1 MTKAA
6 KLARQPNVI
15 ASDSTGFTVLR
26 GTSKTGGS
34 STVRYNLELQDT
46 GSTINTG
53 GGILF
58 SGNYLSASTDI
69 VPWAGIGGFK
79 ESNIDGG
86 GNGYL
91 SLSTAPAGSVL
102 YERIRVGSNG
112 SVTIN
117 TPDSGY
123 GLTVKS
129 GSVNGAM
136 YIRTATGSSAP
147 ALTISTGLGYDMA
160 FTAAK
165 FYVSTAT
172 LVGSITCSTTSTSYA
187 TSSDYRLKDNVQPMQ
202 NALATVAQLNP
213 VTYTWKS
220 DGSTGQGFIAHELQ
234 AVVPD
239 CVTGAKDEVDA
250 EGNPVYQG
258 IDTSFLIATLT
269 KAVQELTAKVEA
281 LEASKG
287 VST

>member
-6 KLARQPNVI
+6 KLARQPNFI
-15 ASDSTGFTVLR
+15 SSDSTGFTVLR
-26 GTSKTGGS
+26 GTGTTWGS
-34 STVRYNLELQDT
+34 STVRFNLELQDT
-46 GSTINTG
+46 PGTINTG

-58 SGNYLSASTDI
+58 SGNNNPATTNI
-69 VPWAGIGGFK
+69 VPLAGIGGFR
-79 ESNIDGG
+79 ENGIVDGAA
-86 GNGYL
+86 GYL
-91 SLSTAPAGSVL
+91 SLSTAPAGSGL

-117 TPDSGY
+117 QPDSGY

-129 GSVNGAM
+129 GSVNGAV
-136 YIRTATGSSAP
+136 YVRSATASSAP
-147 ALTISTGLGYDMA
+147 ALTISTGLGTDTA
-160 FTAAK
+160 FTVAK
-165 FYVSTAT
+165 FYASTST
-172 LVGSITCSTTSTSYA
+172 LVGSITCSTTSTSYT

-220 DGSTGQGFIAHELQ
+220 DGSAGQGFLAHELQ

-239 CVTGAKDEVDA
+239 CVTGTKDEVDA

-281 LEASKG
+281 LEG
-287 VST
+287 NNG